1 MGLMGFITL
10 FCLSFIANY
19 NSVKKGMQLILAKIF
34 SCGKWNN
41 AETKFNQYFRN
52 RIFGKCHIKRVDLL
66 LLHLI
71 FNAFTISEIYVY

>member
-34 SCGKWNN
+34 SCGK
-41 AETKFNQYFRN
+41 E
-52 RIFGKCHIKRVDLL
+52 
-66 LLHLI
+66 
-71 FNAFTISEIYVY
+71 SEIMLKRNSISIFEIGSSASVTLNV